1 MTARLLALFFALC
14 FASAAEAQVVW
25 SIPGSACVPDEA
37 TTRFDRHNVGN
48 ALVQHAAGN
57 VDLIVLTCPIFRF
70 TPPGGSPGWILR
82 LTYQDSTGTI
92 TSAFV
97 RARLFRMQLETATPA
112 VRGTATSNSSP
123 VMALNSVDSSV
134 FADAFDFNTYVYWVR
149 VELQRGATNQTVI
162 LHSVDLRAV
171 FVSDVRAKRDVV
183 RLGHLDNGLGFY
195 RFSYN
200 GSDKAYVGVMA
211 QEVEAVMPDAVVRG
225 SDGYLHVFY
234 DRLGLRMQAFEEWVA
249 AGENIPMVAPLVRQ

>member
-1 MTARLLALFFALC
+1 MTARLLALFFVLC
-14 FASAAEAQVVW
+14 FTGAAEAQTIW

-48 ALVQHAAGN
+48 ALVRHAAGD
-57 VDLIVLTCPIFRF
+57 VGLIVLICPVFRF
-70 TPPGGSPGWILR
+70 SPGFLTEWFLR
-82 LTYQDSTGTI
+82 LTYQDSTGAG

-97 RARLFRMQLETATPA
+97 QARLFRMTLETATPGVLA
-112 VRGTATSNSSP
+112 TANSNSLSDPTVSTVTSP
-123 VMALNSVDSSV
+123 NFVHT
-134 FADAFDFNTYVYWVR
+134 FDFDANVYWVR
-149 VELQRGATNQTVI
+149 VELDRATTSQTVI
-162 LHSVDLRAV
+162 FHSVALTAV
-171 FVSDVRAKRDVV
+171 TLSDVRAKHNIAL
-183 RLGHLDNGLGFY
+183 LGHLDNGLGFY

-249 AGENIPMVAPLVRQ
+249 AGEKIPMVAPLVRQ